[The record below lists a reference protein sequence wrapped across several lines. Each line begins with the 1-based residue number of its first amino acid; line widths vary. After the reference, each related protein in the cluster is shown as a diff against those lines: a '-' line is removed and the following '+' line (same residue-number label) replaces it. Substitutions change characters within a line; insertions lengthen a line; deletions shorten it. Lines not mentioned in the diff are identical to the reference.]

1 MTKLIVTWGLHSS
14 LLLLELHRAHAT
26 DCLFAFNTLLF
37 SSLKNFLIFYA
48 ELASL
53 DIKAIQRCND
63 CVCIHRLAE
72 VRECQSAELTG
83 LIKMIVE
90 SIGGRD

>member
-53 DIKAIQRCND
+53 DD
-63 CVCIHRLAE
+63 
-72 VRECQSAELTG
+72 
-83 LIKMIVE
+83 
-90 SIGGRD
+90 